1 MNKQITLSDGSK
13 EWYQNGLLHRDNDLP
28 ARIYPGGEQ
37 QWYQQWYQNG
47 TKMVKL
53 LSVIKWAFLSK
64 F

>member
-47 TKMVKL
+47 KIVKRN
-53 LSVIKWAFLSK
+53 
-64 F
+64 